1 MFLRLF
7 VRLLSRKNHRGGAEL
22 FYNIGFFT
30 FKIMIQPLRLALA
43 QINLTVGDI
52 PGNAARLIHY
62 LERARTEKANLVL
75 MPELAITGYPPE
87 DLVLRRDFVDANLRA
102 LEKVAQATQ
111 GLIAVIGFV
120 EREGDDIFN
129 AAAVCVDGRLLTTY
143 HKICLPNYSVFDE
156 KRYFRAGRQPLIL
169 KLGALRLGLS
179 ICEDIWVDGVVESEA
194 QQGAADFVVNISASP
209 YDCQKD
215 GERELLLTNRAR
227 NNRVYLAYANTVGGQ
242 DELLFDGRSFIFDP
256 NGQPLLR
263 GEKFQEQFLIH
274 DLEIDTSLTKAA
286 ARAHRETASAM
297 SKTGL
302 TTAASLVP
310 REVSIE
316 MKTPV
321 VSTRSSASNLAPH
334 LDDEEEVFRALVVGT
349 RDYVRKNGFQ
359 KVVIGLSGGID
370 SALTAV
376 IAVEALGNENVI
388 GVLMPSQF
396 NISASTED
404 ALALA
409 QNLTMQTF
417 TVPINEPMASMENL
431 LAPAFAGRAPDIT
444 EENLQARI
452 RGMILMALSNKF
464 GWLVLTTSNKSESA
478 VGYATLYGDMA
489 GGFSVLKDVPKT
501 FVYRLSS
508 WINRVRSKDNPVIPQ
523 RTIDRP
529 PSAELRP
536 NQTDQD
542 ALPPYELLDRI
553 IEAYVEEDRSVA
565 EMVEAG
571 LPRELVRQAVSMIDR
586 AEYKRR
592 QAAPGI
598 KITTRNFGKDRRMP
612 ITNRFQP

>member
-1 MFLRLF
+1 
-7 VRLLSRKNHRGGAEL
+7 
-22 FYNIGFFT
+22 
-30 FKIMIQPLRLALA
+30 MIQPLRLALA

-62 LERARTEKANLVL
+62 LDRARAEKANLVL

-87 DLVLRRDFVDANLRA
+87 DLVLRRDFVDANLLA
-102 LEKVAQATQ
+102 MEKVAQATH

-120 EREGDDIFN
+120 EREGADIFN
-129 AAAVCVDGRLLTTY
+129 AAAVCVDGLLLTTY
-143 HKICLPNYSVFDE
+143 HKIRLPNYSVFDE
-156 KRYFRAGRQPLIL
+156 KRYFRAGHQPLIL
-169 KLGALRLGLS
+169 KLGELRLGLS

-194 QQGAADFVVNISASP
+194 QQGAADFIVNISASP
-209 YDCQKD
+209 YDWQKGD
-215 GERELLLTNRAR
+215 ERELLLTNRAR
-227 NNRVYLAYANTVGGQ
+227 NNHVYLAYVNTVGGQ

-263 GEKFQEQFLIH
+263 GEKFQEQFFIH
-274 DLEIDTSLTKAA
+274 DLEIDTALTKAA
-286 ARAHRETASAM
+286 ARSLREAGGAM
-297 SKTGL
+297 NKAGL
-302 TTAASLVP
+302 TTTESLVP
-310 REVSIE
+310 REVTLE
-316 MKTPV
+316 MKMPAV
-321 VSTRSSASNLAPH
+321 PARSSAPNLAPH
-334 LDDEEEVFRALVVGT
+334 LADEEEVFRALAIGT

-376 IAVEALGNENVI
+376 IAAEALGNENVM
-388 GVLMPSQF
+388 GVLMPSRF
-396 NISASTED
+396 SISASTED

-409 QNLTMQTF
+409 QNLGIQVF
-417 TVPINEPMASMENL
+417 TIPITEPMTNMENL
-431 LAPAFAGRAPDIT
+431 LAPVFTGREPDIT

-489 GGFSVLKDVPKT
+489 GGFGVLKDVPKT
-501 FVYRLSS
+501 FVYRMADWL
-508 WINRVRSKDNPVIPQ
+508 NRVRSKDNPVIPQ
-523 RTIDRP
+523 RTIDRL
-529 PSAELRP
+529 PSAELRH

-542 ALPPYELLDRI
+542 SLPPYELLDRI
-553 IEAYVEEDRSVA
+553 IEAYVEEDHSVA
-565 EMVEAG
+565 AMVETG
-571 LPRELVRQAVSMIDR
+571 LPEEVVRQVVSMIDR

>member
-1 MFLRLF
+1 
-7 VRLLSRKNHRGGAEL
+7 
-22 FYNIGFFT
+22 
-30 FKIMIQPLRLALA
+30 MIQPLRLALA

-52 PGNAARLIHY
+52 PGNAARLLHY
-62 LERARTEKANLVL
+62 LERAQAAKANLVL

-102 LEKVAQATQ
+102 LEKIAQSTR
-111 GLIAVIGFV
+111 GLIAIIGFV
-120 EREGDDIFN
+120 EREGADIFN
-129 AAAVCVDGRLLTTY
+129 AAAVCADGRLLTTY
-143 HKICLPNYSVFDE
+143 RKICLPNYSVFDE

-169 KLGALRLGLS
+169 QLGELRLGLS

-194 QQGAADFVVNISASP
+194 QNGAADFVVNISASP
-209 YDCQKD
+209 YDWQKGD
-215 GERELLLTNRAR
+215 ERELLLTNRAR
-227 NNRVYLAYANTVGGQ
+227 SNRVYLAYVNTVGGQ
-242 DELLFDGRSFIFDP
+242 DELLFDGHSFIFDP
-256 NGQPLLR
+256 HGQPLLR
-263 GEKFQEQFLIH
+263 GEKFEEQFLIH
-274 DLEIDTSLTKAA
+274 DLEIDTSLTQAA
-286 ARAHRETASAM
+286 ARFHREAGRAM
-297 SKTGL
+297 NEAGL
-302 TTAASLVP
+302 TRAESLVP
-310 REVSIE
+310 REVAIE
-316 MKTPV
+316 MKMPAV
-321 VSTRSSASNLAPH
+321 PMRRSAPNLAPP
-334 LDDEEEVFRALVVGT
+334 LDDEEEVFRALAVGT

-376 IAVEALGNENVI
+376 IAVEALGSENVI
-388 GVLMPSQF
+388 GVLMPSRF

-409 QNLTMQTF
+409 QNLGMRTLTI
-417 TVPINEPMASMENL
+417 PINEPLAAMENL
-431 LAPAFAGRAPDIT
+431 MAPAFAGHERDST
-444 EENLQARI
+444 EENLQARL

-489 GGFSVLKDVPKT
+489 GGFGVLKDVPKT
-501 FVYRLSS
+501 FVYRLSN
-508 WINRVRSKDNPVIPQ
+508 WINRVRYKNNPVIPQ
-523 RTIDRP
+523 RTINRP

-542 ALPPYELLDRI
+542 SLPPYELLDRI
-553 IEAYVEEDRSVA
+553 IEGYVEEDHSVA

-571 LPRELVRQAVSMIDR
+571 LPEEVVRRAVNMIDR

>member
-1 MFLRLF
+1 
-7 VRLLSRKNHRGGAEL
+7 
-22 FYNIGFFT
+22 
-30 FKIMIQPLRLALA
+30 MIQSLRLALA

-102 LEKVAQATQ
+102 LEKVAQATH

-120 EREGDDIFN
+120 EREGVDIFN

-143 HKICLPNYSVFDE
+143 RKICLPNYSVFDE
-156 KRYFRAGRQPLIL
+156 KRYFRAGEQPLIL
-169 KLGALRLGLS
+169 KLGELRLGLS

-194 QQGAADFVVNISASP
+194 QKGGADFVVNISASP
-209 YDCQKD
+209 YDWEK
-215 GERELLLTNRAR
+215 GAERELLLTNRAR
-227 NNRVYLAYANTVGGQ
+227 NNRVYLAYVNTVGGQ
-242 DELLFDGRSFIFDP
+242 DELLFDGHSFVFDP
-256 NGQPLLR
+256 AGQPLLR
-263 GEKFQEQFLIH
+263 GEKFQEQFLLH
-274 DLEIDTSLTKAA
+274 DLAIDTALTKAA
-286 ARAHRETASAM
+286 ARAPREAGGAM
-297 SKTGL
+297 NKVGL
-302 TTAASLVP
+302 INTELPAP
-310 REVSIE
+310 REVPIE
-316 MKTPV
+316 MKMSAAP
-321 VSTRSSASNLAPH
+321 TRSSAPNLAPH
-334 LDDEEEVFRALVVGT
+334 LEDEEEIFRALVIGT
-349 RDYVRKNGFQ
+349 CDYVRKNGFK

-370 SALTAV
+370 SALAAV

-388 GVLMPSQF
+388 GVLMPSRF

-409 QNLTMQTF
+409 QNLGIQVF
-417 TVPINEPMASMENL
+417 TIPITEAMTYMENL
-431 LAPAFAGRAPDIT
+431 LAPVFTGRERDST

-489 GGFSVLKDVPKT
+489 GGFGVLKDVPKT
-501 FVYRLSS
+501 FVYRLAN
-508 WINRVRSKDNPVIPQ
+508 WINRVRFKDNPVIPQ
-523 RTIDRP
+523 RTLDRP

-542 ALPPYELLDRI
+542 SLPPYELLDRI
-553 IEAYVEEDRSVA
+553 IEAYVEEDHSVA

-571 LPRELVRQAVSMIDR
+571 LPREMVRQVVSMIDR